1 MKKHIIIIIIIVC
14 LLFSFAEFSCFSAQ
28 RSNYK
33 NIWDGWSD
41 YERYVYL
48 RGLSDGL
55 GEDIGSYYFLL
66 INPDRSFNGLTRIKT
81 LGKPAV
87 MRKIKEECSEKL
99 KKEIDE
105 IEKIEDDLE
114 LEAKLIIFNFGI
126 SSEILKVIRD
136 VTTDLYKDPANSY
149 IYIANMCYLAFW
161 KIKGKDINPILIK
174 LREEASD

>member
-1 MKKHIIIIIIIVC
+1 MKKIIIILIILVC
-14 LLFSFAEFSCFSAQ
+14 LFSFMELFCFANE
-28 RSNYK
+28 RPNYK

-41 YERYVYL
+41 YEKYVYL
-48 RGLSDGL
+48 WGLSDGL
-55 GEDIGSYYFLL
+55 CEDIWSYYSLL
-66 INPDRSFNGLTRIKT
+66 INPDRSFNMFTRIKK
-81 LGKPAV
+81 LGKPSV

-105 IEKIEDDLE
+105 IEKMEDDLE
-114 LEAKLIIFNFGI
+114 LEAKLIILNFGI
-126 SSEILKVIRD
+126 SSEIRKVIRD

-149 IYIANMCYLAFW
+149 ICITDMCYLAFW